1 MANNNLTLLSGKA
14 EAACNA
20 VMGAAVALGGVG
32 ISPMSCCAHCSGEI
46 KQVWFTKYIY
56 KHIYILIYIYISTF
70 ILTPL
75 ISQRFYIVKF

>member
-46 KQVWFTKYIY
+46 KQVWFSKYIF
-56 KHIYILIYIYISTF
+56 KHIYINIYLYID
-70 ILTPL
+70 
-75 ISQRFYIVKF
+75 FYINIPYKLTVL